1 MSKESTKF
9 PGGFDAYGGVAKRTA
24 RLSAS
29 GAKVSLVKSGFLSFS
44 ALATDM
50 LLGPDRKN
58 IAVFMAYNPQTRQ
71 LGLRPVSYLSKPDT
85 YTITRTGKDKMNALV
100 SFASQAQRWGLV
112 LDGRSF
118 ELVWDAQA
126 KLFILDL
133 NRSVGHVVERRTK
146 G

>member
-9 PGGFDAYGGVAKRTA
+9 PGGFDVYGGVAKRVA

-71 LGLRPVSYLSKPDT
+71 LALHPVPYRSKPDT
-85 YTITRTGKDKMNALV
+85 YAITRTGKDKMNALV
-100 SFASQAQRWGLV
+100 SFAAQAQRWGLI

-118 ELVWDAQA
+118 ELKWDAQT
-126 KLFILDL
+126 KMFILDL
-133 NRSVGHVVERRTK
+133 SHVVGHSIERRTK